1 MSQSPEDLIAT
12 YRSQSPQAFMAMAIS
27 TGEPEKKD
35 YNAPK
40 NAEANHGDPGCE
52 YSCCSERGYCATPG
66 QHIACALICIALVAC
81 CCYVTH
87 GFNGVWTYWPF

>member
-1 MSQSPEDLIAT
+1 MSQSFEDIIAT

-40 NAEANHGDPGCE
+40 NAE
-52 YSCCSERGYCATPG
+52 
-66 QHIACALICIALVAC
+66 
-81 CCYVTH
+81 
-87 GFNGVWTYWPF
+87 